1 MMEAKSLTK
10 REAEIAEL
18 FAWGRKQERHCETP
32 FHFGTDGGK
41 SCPERKPGV
50 PKSMSYPHGG
60 FARNSTFPLTCH
72 P

>member
-41 SCPERKPGV
+41 SCPEHIRENRV
-50 PKSMSYPHGG
+50 FQSQ
-60 FARNSTFPLTCH
+60 
-72 P
+72 